1 MKEHC
6 SDESVISVATTE
18 STEPSSKNMSH
29 PKEHPTH
36 TFPSTTP
43 NDPVTPT
50 SEAEFPFT
58 SYMEVDDLE
67 TPQTASLSSTATD
80 GTPPPSSSSSPASS
94 AASFSGV
101 DPLTPISSSRRTMDR
116 SDDKTAFSSEQSPK
130 NEIGG
135 EARGYDTDEEEQDDM
150 DQDPIEDDEDVEQEP
165 GHPYT
170 SSSSSACSSSA
181 SLRLP
186 SIITVHESIYYAVP
200 ISSELHIIPHCSRG
214 FHWNEDLFLKP
225 HQRRRLGVDA
235 MQAKA
240 NHNGIDPRNSE
251 ESLQPHDSAIV
262 VHEVHLCEQD
272 ILGILP
278 SWP

>member
-1 MKEHC
+1 MKEHY
-6 SDESVISVATTE
+6 SDESVISVETAG
-18 STEPSSKNMSH
+18 SIEPSSKNMNHS
-29 PKEHPTH
+29 KEHPTH
-36 TFPSTTP
+36 TFPSRTP
-43 NDPVTPT
+43 DDPVTPT
-50 SEAEFPFT
+50 SEVEFPFT

-67 TPQTASLSSTATD
+67 ALQTTSQLSTAMGD
-80 GTPPPSSSSSPASS
+80 TPPSSSSSSPASS

-101 DPLTPISSSRRTMDR
+101 EPLTPTSSTRQTMDR
-116 SDDKTAFSSEQSPK
+116 SDDKTAFSSIQSPK

-135 EARGYDTDEEEQDDM
+135 EAKDDDINEEEQDDM
-150 DQDPIEDDEDVEQEP
+150 DQDPFEDDGNIEQEP

-186 SIITVHESIYYAVP
+186 CIITLHESIYYAVP

-240 NHNGIDPRNSE
+240 NNNGVEPRSSE
-251 ESLQPHDSAIV
+251 EGLHPHDSAIV

>member
-1 MKEHC
+1 MKEHY
-6 SDESVISVATTE
+6 SDESVISVATAETIE
-18 STEPSSKNMSH
+18 SSSKNMSYS
-29 PKEHPTH
+29 KEHPTH

-43 NDPVTPT
+43 YDPVTPT

-58 SYMEVDDLE
+58 SYMEVDGRE
-67 TPQTASLSSTATD
+67 TLQTTSLPSTAMN
-80 GTPPPSSSSSPASS
+80 GTPPTSSSSSTASS
-94 AASFSGV
+94 AASLTGAE
-101 DPLTPISSSRRTMDR
+101 PLTPTSSSRQTMDGG
-116 SDDKTAFSSEQSPK
+116 DNKTAFSSEQSPK

-135 EARGYDTDEEEQDDM
+135 EAKDDDTSDEEQDAM
-150 DQDPIEDDEDVEQEP
+150 DQDPIEDDENVQQEP
-165 GHPYT
+165 DHPYT

-240 NHNGIDPRNSE
+240 NNIGVDPRSSE
-251 ESLQPHDSAIV
+251 EGLQPHDSAIV

-272 ILGILP
+272 ISGILP

>member
-1 MKEHC
+1 MKELY
-6 SDESVISVATTE
+6 SDVSVISV
-18 STEPSSKNMSH
+18 STAETIEPSSSKNMNFSQ
-29 PKEHPTH
+29 EHLTH
-36 TFPSTTP
+36 TFLPTKL

-58 SYMEVDDLE
+58 SYMEVDGLE
-67 TPQTASLSSTATD
+67 TLQTTSLSTAMD
-80 GTPPPSSSSSPASS
+80 GPPPSSSSSSTASS
-94 AASFSGV
+94 AASLSGV
-101 DPLTPISSSRRTMDR
+101 EPLTPTSSSRQTMDEG
-116 SDDKTAFSSEQSPK
+116 DNKTAFSSEQSPK

-135 EARGYDTDEEEQDDM
+135 EAKDDDTNEEEQDDM
-150 DQDPIEDDEDVEQEP
+150 DQDPIEDDENVEQEP
-165 GHPYT
+165 DHPYT

-240 NHNGIDPRNSE
+240 NSIGVDPRSSE
-251 ESLQPHDSAIV
+251 EGLQHHDSAIV

>member
-1 MKEHC
+1 MKEHY
-6 SDESVISVATTE
+6 SDESVISVVTD
-18 STEPSSKNMSH
+18 SIEPSSKNSH
-29 PKEHPTH
+29 SKDHPAH
-36 TFPSTTP
+36 TFPQSTTS
-43 NDPVTPT
+43 NNPVTPT
-50 SEAEFPFT
+50 SEAEYPFA

-67 TPQTASLSSTATD
+67 TFQATSQPAMD
-80 GTPPPSSSSSPASS
+80 GTTPSSSYSSPASS
-94 AASFSGV
+94 AASLTGV
-101 DPLTPISSSRRTMDR
+101 EPLTPTSSSRQTMEDG
-116 SDDKTAFSSEQSPK
+116 KTAFPSEQSPK
-130 NEIGG
+130 NDIGG
-135 EARGYDTDEEEQDDM
+135 EAKVDNDEQEELEQDDM
-150 DQDPIEDDEDVEQEP
+150 DEDPIEDDDNVEQEP

-170 SSSSSACSSSA
+170 SFSSSACSSSA

-240 NHNGIDPRNSE
+240 NTVDPRSSE
-251 ESLQPHDSAIV
+251 EGLQPHDSAII

-272 ILGILP
+272 SLGILP